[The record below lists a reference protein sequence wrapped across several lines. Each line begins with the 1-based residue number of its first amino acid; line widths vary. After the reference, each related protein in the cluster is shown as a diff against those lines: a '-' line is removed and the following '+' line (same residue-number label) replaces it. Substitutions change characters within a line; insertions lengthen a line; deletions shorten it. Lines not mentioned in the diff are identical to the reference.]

1 MASQEFKALKASLE
15 TGSKPAEAAHSLT
28 EPTRKV
34 FSEGA
39 SEGDIEDSLWRAWH
53 GVIDA
58 AAGTPHKDQQPLVDI
73 LLAVQQQNIGKDEA
87 ASECTVW
94 GNKVKIWKEMP
105 LFGAATRQAWNRG
118 E

>member
-1 MASQEFKALKASLE
+1 MASEEFNALKASLE
-15 TGSKPAEAAHSLT
+15 AKSNPTEVAHTLT

-53 GVIDA
+53 GVIEI
-58 AAGTPHKDQQPLVDI
+58 AAGTPHEEQQPLVEI
-73 LLAVQQQNIGKDEA
+73 LLAVQHQNIGKDEA
-87 ASECTVW
+87 ASECMIW